1 MALIKSLSYLIVRT
15 GKDEALGI
23 KASPKYNFTD
33 RSYQQFHFPFE
44 STSTA
49 SVLDVE
55 INLHSTILTFETSEN
70 VIQQNIKKFAS
81 WWVKKIDQWESSFHR
96 TTRASANQRKESSP
110 SPKWNNENLRTKFLP
125 CFILCI
131 TKLDIV
137 KLFSRLYERIAF
149 ILTKSATNIHIIKT
163 TRSWN

>member
-15 GKDEALGI
+15 GKDEALEI

-81 WWVKKIDQWESSFHR
+81 
-96 TTRASANQRKESSP
+96 
-110 SPKWNNENLRTKFLP
+110 
-125 CFILCI
+125 
-131 TKLDIV
+131 
-137 KLFSRLYERIAF
+137 
-149 ILTKSATNIHIIKT
+149 
-163 TRSWN
+163 